1 MVCCIKL
8 YSAVLN
14 FSLMFVYKAAV
25 GHGKEHQVR
34 ALEGGT
40 DWRLAR
46 YLRVSPLGG
55 GLQGWLDK
63 GPHGDHVS

>member
-25 GHGKEHQVR
+25 GHGKVHQVR

-46 YLRVSPLGG
+46 YLRVGTLGG
-55 GLQGWLDK
+55 G
-63 GPHGDHVS
+63 V